1 MSTLLGPGG
10 EAISSTPNTA
20 ATDAPSGDVIE
31 TTTQTFAR
39 DVLEASRDMVVLVDF
54 WAPWC
59 GPCKQLAPVLEK
71 TVKAFAGSVR
81 LVKMNIDD
89 HPEIAGQLG
98 IRSIPAVIA
107 FRQGQP
113 MDGFM
118 GAQTEQQIRTFI
130 ERVAGPA
137 TDGVAE
143 LLAEADQARAAGAH
157 EQAMMLYGEVLQRDQ
172 ENVQAIAGLGMVSI
186 EAGNLEGAKEMFGSL
201 PEPMKKEPP
210 IQALEAAIRLAEQ
223 GATLG
228 EAAQLEAAVAA
239 DPNDFQ
245 ARFDYAVAL
254 AAEGD
259 RKAAVDQLV
268 EIMRRDREWN
278 EGAAQKELINFF
290 DAWGPADPA
299 TAAGRRKMAS
309 ILFA

>member
-10 EAISSTPNTA
+10 QAISATPNTA
-20 ATDAPSGDVIE
+20 PRGGTGDVVE

-39 DVLEASRDMVVLVDF
+39 DVLEASRNAVVLVDF

-59 GPCKQLAPVLEK
+59 GPCKQLAPILEK
-71 TVKAFAGSVR
+71 AVKAFSGAVQ

-107 FRQGQP
+107 FSQGQP
-113 MDGFM
+113 MDGFI
-118 GAQTEQQIRTFI
+118 GAQTEQQIRTFL

-137 TDGVAE
+137 TDGISE
-143 LLAEADQARAAGAH
+143 LLSEAEAARTAGEH
-157 EQAMMLYGEVLQRDQ
+157 EKAMMLYAEALRRDE
-172 ENVQAIAGLGMVSI
+172 ENVAAVAGLGMVSI
-186 EAGNLEGAKEMFGSL
+186 EAGNLEGAKQMFGSL
-201 PEPMKKEPP
+201 PEAMKKEAP
-210 IQALEAAIRLAEQ
+210 ILALEAAIRLAEQ

-228 EAAQLEAAVAA
+228 EAAKFEAAVAA
-239 DPNDFQ
+239 DPTDFQ

-259 RKAAVDQLV
+259 RKAAVEQLI
-268 EIMRRDREWN
+268 EIIRRDREWN

-299 TAAGRRKMAS
+299 TLAGRRKMAS
-309 ILFA
+309 VLFA